1 MRLTTERR
9 ERQAK
14 YIEQHGITPKTV
26 KRAIQQSLHTYKEAK
41 ETEATIMSEVGEEFD
56 VGQVTRELEAE
67 MLEAAEKLEFERA
80 ALLRDQIATLRD
92 ADGGTGEPRP
102 SHSTKRRRVR
112 Y

>member
-1 MRLTTERR
+1 
-9 ERQAK
+9 
-14 YIEQHGITPKTV
+14 
-26 KRAIQQSLHTYKEAK
+26 
-41 ETEATIMSEVGEEFD
+41 MSEVGDEFD

-80 ALLRDQIATLRD
+80 ALLRDQIAALRD
-92 ADGGTGEPRP
+92 ADGSTGESRP